1 MGEQSVTPESSKE
14 IGQKQQITLEFFMEE
29 IYI

>member
-1 MGEQSVTPESSKE
+1 MGERSITPESSKE
-14 IGQKQQITLEFFMEE
+14 IGRKQQIMLEFFMEE